1 MTSHEVQASTES
13 AEPNYPSTSTPYS
26 AEESHWSRNHGPV
39 LFAIALFT
47 LLVGYGGIFF
57 NTAEMSDN
65 SRPLVPNNFVPDD
78 DSLNLE
84 ANDDSAEPANEST
97 LRKNAETSQSSQS
110 TKTQ

>member
-57 NTAEMSDN
+57 NSAEVSDN
-65 SRPLVPNNFVPDD
+65 TRPLVPNNFVPDD
-78 DSLNLE
+78 DPSNLD
-84 ANDDSAEPANEST
+84 ANAKSGEPLSEGESSNNT
-97 LRKNAETSQSSQS
+97 ESSQTSQAPE
-110 TKTQ
+110 K